1 MNVKSG
7 RKRIWGVFILLIT
20 AVLAVCTIA
29 FAEGDGSSYSLV
41 IQKKFAESIPGNDK
55 EKIPEEVLEEAKKM
69 SYTFQIEGTV
79 MGDNGEERYSEEITL
94 SAANDYDA
102 DEPGWQSA
110 PIQFGAP
117 YNVTVTEITD
127 NVVIQ
132 GKDGYYNMSDSST
145 DATISVNSRKHEVE
159 LKNNS
164 ILIISRPKSQ
174 NQENEPDELL
184 YHITSRPED
193 EHTSN
198 NFESLDMIISLNA
211 GDKERIT
218 ELPSGRKLCPGIYTI
233 EQLAAP
239 DGYQLQLG
247 ERKETVEA
255 GKKGYFHI
263 NGTPGELTLTAG
275 GTKGD
280 GVFHYYTIERTEKED
295 EDESEFVT
303 RTVEIASG
311 ESYVSNNLPKGGYT
325 VTECTID
332 ASVSSKM
339 TVPKTDKR
347 TQEQKSSALTSGTK
361 NSWKY
366 IDLSD
371 KNFDVDYIK
380 MMSFG
385 PLYDSDNNRLPSS
398 NNTYTTFRYVIP
410 ANDGK
415 LYTKDVKTYFK
426 QTGFGGYTC
435 YNMNDAVKIKVN
447 DYKRLYFTVLG
458 VKSTSAKK
466 IGVSWIE
473 YDEKE
478 TQKTFTSVNTEE
490 TIDVDDRK
498 WIKIEAPALNDPNAD
513 GADQIAYYYTIKD
526 KLGNLIPGTTDKDG
540 TTIKLLPGENIAFA
554 LPSAGSYTISETIA
568 GNTPVGF
575 TMAVK
580 GKPFGTTEAGQSID
594 VQVGGKRELTISKP
608 AFTPLTNEREI
619 PDEVKNQEY
628 SFIVANDSVQFK
640 EIINIKA
647 GDNKTI
653 SLPEAGKYTIS
664 PQHDRLNTYELNY
677 TDSGA
682 IYGTASGHTGTI
694 TFTNVFTKGEYG
706 YRVIHEYYAKEEDGS
721 YTYEGRSQIA
731 TRMGCSEGETYYA
744 GGISKVTS
752 FDGRLYT
759 HFDEAYGLVDGI
771 RSASEIQSDHDSD
784 FEKSYGRIYPV
795 ASSSSALADSDNDS
809 GKIQRKKYSI
819 ASKSSARAVL
829 DEDMKETYEQDYS
842 IATASSAMAKLD
854 SRTSNSKSDF
864 KGIISNGTGL
874 DSKGESL
881 NYAPVSTMNC
891 VDVTKDASQIIILRY
906 YWEPVKYNVIH
917 VYYFRDKNGDHWE
930 GTSGVER
937 RNGLLNKEYTG
948 NDVEKVYDFQPD
960 DAERPY
966 TYTWDKRPQYGVV
979 ERTLQTDKENEF
991 AGNGLVYRPNNDWKS
1006 AKATKDGNQIIILRY
1021 YREVSGRY
1029 NIVHEYYYREASEIH
1044 DSETDNLKY
1053 ARSALNLDN
1062 DSESSKEGEL
1072 DEVEETGEEEDD
1084 VSNNTFSG
1092 TINRS
1097 DGYAYTFEGKT
1108 ELESVTAL
1116 LGNTVTDE
1124 SVERITKYNK
1134 NQYTYIDAGYGT
1146 IENDSYSCDSHK
1158 QWATSTKKGDDVIIL
1173 RYYREDNTPP
1183 PPPPSRV
1190 SYKVVHEYYL
1200 KNKDGSYTKEGTSNI
1215 REVADASS
1223 DVHYT
1228 QEHVTREP
1236 DFQNTKYTYFDW
1248 GCGTVSAESYEKN
1261 SDMQYVLATESG
1273 EQIII
1278 LCYFREVPNSPPPG
1292 NHRRPSRD
1300 PDPTPTT
1307 TPETPPASEVPPTSE
1322 IPPTNPETIPET
1334 PPESPEM
1341 PPEVPNYPTVLPDP
1355 NDPESPEQITI
1366 LEDGVPK
1373 TYMKRWDPETEE
1385 WIYIPEDEPPLA
1397 ALDLP
1402 KTGDNSRSVLW
1413 AVLASVSLCGL
1424 VILSF
1429 FSRKRKYSRK

>member
-7 RKRIWGVFILLIT
+7 RKRIWGVFILLVM

-127 NVVIQ
+127 NVVIH

-145 DATISVNSRKHEVE
+145 DATIPVNSRKHEVE

-174 NQENEPDELL
+174 NQENEPDELW

-193 EHTSN
+193 EHTPN
-198 NFESLDMIISLNA
+198 NFESLDMIISLKA
-211 GDKERIT
+211 GDTEKIT
-218 ELPSGRKLCPGIYTI
+218 ELLSGRKLCPGIYTI

-247 ERKETVEA
+247 ERKETVGA
-255 GKKGYFHI
+255 GKEGHFFI

-280 GVFHYYTIERTEKED
+280 GVFHYYTIKRTKKED
-295 EDESEFVT
+295 GDESEFVT

-325 VTECTID
+325 VTEYTID
-332 ASVSSKM
+332 ASVSSKITM
-339 TVPKTDKR
+339 TQTSER
-347 TQEQKSSALTSGTK
+347 TQTGFSTALNR
-361 NSWKY
+361 NSDAKWIAY
-366 IDLSD
+366 SLNP
-371 KNFDVDYIK
+371 KNFDMDYIK
-380 MMSFG
+380 MVSFG
-385 PLYDSDNNRLPSS
+385 PLYNENNKKLNSS
-398 NNTYTTFRYVIP
+398 TSYTHFRYGICDENGKISNIRTHSTGYTGNKIIP
-410 ANDGK
+410 MNAPKLK
-415 LYTKDVKTYFK
+415 LYDNK
-426 QTGFGGYTC
+426 QIAFC
-435 YNMNDAVKIKVN
+435 
-447 DYKRLYFTVLG
+447 VLG

-478 TQKTFTSVNTEE
+478 TQKTFTNVNTTE

-540 TTIKLLPGENIAFA
+540 TTIKLLPGENIEFN
-554 LPSAGSYTISETIA
+554 LPSAGSYTIVETIA

-580 GKPFGTTEAGQSID
+580 GMPFGTTEAGKPID
-594 VQVGGKRELTISKP
+594 VQVGGERELTISKP

-628 SFIVANDSVQFK
+628 SFIVADDSDQFK
-640 EIINIKA
+640 ETINIKA

-653 SLPEAGKYTIS
+653 LLPKDGKYTIS

-682 IYGTASGHTGTI
+682 IYGTASDHTGTI
-694 TFTNVFTKGEYG
+694 TFTNVFTKGDYG
-706 YRVIHEYYAKEEDGS
+706 YRVIHEYYAKEKDGS
-721 YTYEGRSQIA
+721 YTYEGCSQIA
-731 TRMGCSEGETYYA
+731 TRMGYSKGNTYHAYNV
-744 GGISKVTS
+744 SKVPS
-752 FDGRLYT
+752 FDGRQYT

-771 RSASEIQSDHDSD
+771 RSVSEIQSDRDSD

-819 ASKSSARAVL
+819 ATKSSARAVL
-829 DEDMKETYEQDYS
+829 DEDMKEVYEQDYS

-854 SRTSNSKSDF
+854 GRILNSKSNY

-874 DSKGESL
+874 NSEEESL
-881 NYAPVSTMNC
+881 NYEPVSTMNC
-891 VDVTKDASQIIILRY
+891 VDVTEDASQIIILRY

-1278 LCYFREVPNSPPPG
+1278 LCYFREVPDSPPPG

-1307 TPETPPASEVPPTSE
+1307 APETPPASEVPPTSE

-1334 PPESPEM
+1334 PPESLEM

-1402 KTGDNSRSVLW
+1402 KTGDNSQSVLW

-1424 VILSF
+1424 VILNF